1 MSNNNDMYSI
11 NNYTEEECFEILG
24 LDTDPTDDELENA
37 IKNQQSKYAQIPNER
52 GKKLHIFF
60 NDMYDRFFLEEEEEE
75 SDDEQINH
83 EIRPYRSND
92 IYDKN
97 NAFEGFTGQTN
108 EGYSDRAT
116 REYKIPRQ
124 DENGNPDGEH
134 VYEYDFEV
142 KGNELVLAGETNN
155 IEYDVEKEGEENID
169 FTISGGTEEGE
180 VRKVVFAE
188 SINAYDPN
196 SDKYENYSI
205 TKDIEHTPGQLN
217 PLLKQTI
224 KRTIYINSQDRDPV
238 FDDRNALTTDFHF
251 YLEETL
257 RNVVS
262 IKLYAVQIPY
272 TWYTIDSAFGSN
284 FFYLKSDTPGIANKE
299 EHEYKIE
306 IEPGNYNPRGLVDT
320 INTQMTTTLR
330 TDNPDVSFGSTGISY
345 NGVQA
350 KPIITVDIE
359 KVYDA
364 SEFEIIM
371 TDSDQDDSYNSIAKY
386 LGFTQII
393 ENITHELVTTSSDN
407 NIESSTGTDISFSI
421 VRYTPTFTVDQ
432 KIEEVNTPL
441 TDEEV
446 LCTVNTRG
454 LSSEIIT
461 NINNVLQNNDDV
473 NGTIDVSYNDP
484 SYNWTW
490 NIAYERS
497 SGPMRQNQ
505 KLALK
510 TFDSNTKDFFGF
522 DSSYTELNPY
532 ILYGNDEIQV
542 PMTSDISGVQIILRN
557 NWVRDVMEV
566 SIDNFESTV
575 DLSINIDNS
584 SNEMEI
590 DTLIGYVQSEFNNA
604 IDELTSDSAFTF
616 NLASDENGNV
626 NTIDIDISINHSIDG
641 SSNIFET
648 DSSSGGIVVDFSG
661 FLHDRLFFS
670 TRDTSYNLDN
680 VYYSIYDNNKEG
692 IISILDTTTHLRTK
706 VEIKETSEGTEY
718 IYTSLHPEITKWNYD
733 IPNFKQNTLQIKGK
747 DNFTDFS
754 FNLDFSDFDYSSIL
768 NNFNTRLDLSN
779 VIKAQYPELDGVLSI
794 TYQSA
799 QYQID
804 SNNVLMADIRFPVK
818 INDIAFIDVEDLTY
832 QFSADEA
839 VFESKLII
847 KFFKRFNVEDYKI
860 ELRDSENDPDF
871 TGINASNI
879 WTGTLKFSDLSQ
891 NLNETNL
898 IGRKS
903 SGKISLSKNFIGIG
917 QTITI
922 KPKIGSTIA
931 GAVPIILNMNE
942 VDKSIDGDKTD
953 TQIIDYINTTLATND
968 ITFGSYFKK
977 TSDNKLKIKLQINK
991 VYTANDYKLV
1001 LFDDTDFI
1009 KCNASLRHAR
1019 NTKYDTTLGYI
1030 LGYRDYTEYNLNHNF
1045 SYPNNVITRPES
1057 PNFNPIKIK
1066 SDAVLS
1072 IYIYN
1077 TLMIVLEDY
1086 NQNHIN
1092 DKMISVSQRDTKI
1105 NLQNRKLYTC
1115 NPYTTVIQS
1124 RNRSL
1129 TQNQL
1134 YSIDAIT
1141 AAQTEA
1147 KLRKTRTQSLRDVF
1161 AVVPIKSGLNPGDIF
1176 VEFGG
1181 TLQAQERTYFGPVN
1195 ISRLRVKLV
1204 SDKGDVINL
1213 NGAHWSF
1220 QLICETLYQS
1230 ETTSS

>member
-1 MSNNNDMYSI
+1 MNSNNDMYSI
-11 NNYTEEECFEILG
+11 NNYTEEECFKILG
-24 LDTDPTDDELENA
+24 LDIDPTDDELENA
-37 IKNQQSKYAQIPNER
+37 IKIQQSKYAEIPNER
-52 GKKLHIFF
+52 GKNLLFFF
-60 NDMYDRFFLEEEEEE
+60 NNMYDRFFLEEEEEEEE

-92 IYDKN
+92 LYDKN
-97 NAFEGFTGQTN
+97 NAFEGFTGQTTV
-108 EGYSDRAT
+108 GYSDPVS

-124 DENGNPDGEH
+124 DEDGNPDNEH
-134 VYEYDFEV
+134 VYSYDFEV

-155 IEYDVEKEGEENID
+155 AEYDVEKEGEENID

-262 IKLYAVQIPY
+262 LKLYAVQIPY

-306 IEPGNYNPRGLVDT
+306 IEPGNYRQQGLVDT
-320 INTQMTTTLR
+320 IHTQMTTTLR

-350 KPIITVDIE
+350 KPTITVDIE

-393 ENITHELVTTSSDN
+393 ENITHELVTTSSH
-407 NIESSTGTDISFSI
+407 NIIQSSTDIDISFSI
-421 VRYTPTFTVDQ
+421 VRYTPTFALDQ
-432 KIEEVNTPL
+432 KIEEVNAKLPPL

-461 NINNVLQNNDDV
+461 NINNVLQNNV
-473 NGTIDVSYNDP
+473 YINGTIDVSDNDL

-510 TFDSNTKDFFGF
+510 TFDLSTQYFFGF
-522 DSSYTELNPY
+522 DSSYTELNTY

-590 DTLIGYVQSEFNNA
+590 DTLIEYVQEEFIDA
-604 IDELTSDSAFTF
+604 IDEITLDSAFTF

-661 FLHDRLFFS
+661 FLHDRLFF
-670 TRDTSYNLDN
+670 
-680 VYYSIYDNNKEG
+680 
-692 IISILDTTTHLRTK
+692 RTK
-706 VEIKETSEGTEY
+706 NTTYDVCGNLHYVSDTLVDLGEGLVNGETATRTTVSFELLDDKTVY
-718 IYTSLHPEITKWNYD
+718 TYTSLHPAVTFESDEIVNGFNKNVLRIEGKKGSNYE
-733 IPNFKQNTLQIKGK
+733 
-747 DNFTDFS
+747 DFS
-754 FNLDFSDFDYSSIL
+754 FNLDFSDFSYSSLFNSPFDLSQVIL
-768 NNFNTRLDLSN
+768 NNNR
-779 VIKAQYPELDGVLSI
+779 ELQGVLNI
-794 TYQSA
+794 TYSNQQTSGSMGTNGFPLSIGDISFNVNTPTI
-799 QYQID
+799 YQTEG
-804 SNNVLMADIRFPVK
+804 
-818 INDIAFIDVEDLTY
+818 NDAMR
-832 QFSADEA
+832 
-839 VFESKLII
+839 ESKLTIS
-847 KFFKRFNVEDYKI
+847 FFKRFNVDDYKI
-860 ELRDSENDPDF
+860 ELRDNENDPDF
-871 TGINASNI
+871 TGIDASNI

-903 SGKISLSKNFIGIG
+903 SGNISLSKNFIGIG

-922 KPKIGSTIA
+922 QPKIGSTIA

-942 VDKSIDGDKTD
+942 VDKSTDGDKMD
-953 TQIIDYINTTLATND
+953 TQIIDYINTTLANNS
-968 ITFGSYFKK
+968 ITSGSYFEQNSNK
-977 TSDNKLKIKLQINK
+977 KLKIKLQINK

-1045 SYPNNVITRPES
+1045 SYPNNEITRPDS

-1072 IYIYN
+1072 VYIYN

-1147 KLRKTRTQSLRDVF
+1147 KVKKTRTQSLRDVF
-1161 AVVPIKSGLNPGDIF
+1161 AVVPIKSGFNPGENF

-1204 SDKGDVINL
+1204 TDKGDVINL

-1230 ETTSS
+1230 ETTST

>member
-1 MSNNNDMYSI
+1 MNSNNDMYSI
-11 NNYTEEECFEILG
+11 NNYTEEECFKILG
-24 LDTDPTDDELENA
+24 LDIDPTDDELENA
-37 IKNQQSKYAQIPNER
+37 IKIQQSKYAEIPNER
-52 GKKLHIFF
+52 GKNLLFFF
-60 NDMYDRFFLEEEEEE
+60 NNMYDRFFLEEEEEEEEE

-92 IYDKN
+92 LYDKN
-97 NAFEGFTGQTN
+97 NAFEGFTGQTTV
-108 EGYSDRAT
+108 GYSDPVT
-116 REYKIPRQ
+116 GEYKISRQ
-124 DENGNPDGEH
+124 DEDGNSDNEH
-134 VYEYDFEV
+134 VYSYDFEL

-155 IEYDVEKEGEENID
+155 KEYDIEGENID

-262 IKLYAVQIPY
+262 LKLYAVQIPY
-272 TWYTIDSAFGSN
+272 TWYTIDSGFGSN
-284 FFYLKSDTPGIANKE
+284 IFYLKSDTPGIINKE

-306 IEPGNYNPRGLVDT
+306 IDPGNYKPQGLVDT
-320 INTQMTTTLR
+320 IDKQMTTTLR

-345 NGVQA
+345 HVEQA
-350 KPIITVDIE
+350 KPTITVDIE

-393 ENITHELVTTSSDN
+393 ENINHELVTTSSH
-407 NIESSTGTDISFSI
+407 NIIQSSTDISFSI
-421 VRYTPTFTVDQ
+421 VRYTPTFTVDK
-432 KIEEVNTPL
+432 KIEEITTPL

-446 LCTVNTRG
+446 LCTVNTTG
-454 LSSEIIT
+454 LSSEIII
-461 NINNVLQNNDDV
+461 NINNVLQNNDYV
-473 NGTIDVSYNDP
+473 NGTIDVSHNDP

-510 TFDSNTKDFFGF
+510 TFDLSTQYFFGL
-522 DSSYTELNPY
+522 DSSYTELNTY
-532 ILYGNDEIQV
+532 VLYGNDEIQV
-542 PMTSDISGVQIILRN
+542 PMTNDISDVQIILRN

-566 SIDNFESTV
+566 STDNFESTV

-590 DTLIGYVQSEFNNA
+590 DTLIGYVQSEFNNKRDA
-604 IDELTSDSAFTF
+604 IDEITVGSAFTF

-661 FLHDRLFFS
+661 FLHDRLFF
-670 TRDTSYNLDN
+670 
-680 VYYSIYDNNKEG
+680 
-692 IISILDTTTHLRTK
+692 RTK
-706 VEIKETSEGTEY
+706 NTTYDVCGNLHINSDTIQYNELGENAETATATRTEVKIENDDGKTVY
-718 IYTSLHPEITKWNYD
+718 TYTSLHPAVTFGGDEIVNEFNKNVLRIEGKIGSNYE
-733 IPNFKQNTLQIKGK
+733 
-747 DNFTDFS
+747 DFS
-754 FNLDFSDFDYSSIL
+754 FNLDFSDFSYSSLFNSSFDLSQVIL
-768 NNFNTRLDLSN
+768 NNNN
-779 VIKAQYPELDGVLSI
+779 ELHGVLNIEYSKQTNISNMGLKGFPLSI
-794 TYQSA
+794 DNISFKNIPNTTYQT
-799 QYQID
+799 D
-804 SNNVLMADIRFPVK
+804 SKDSMEI
-818 INDIAFIDVEDLTY
+818 
-832 QFSADEA
+832 
-839 VFESKLII
+839 SKL
-847 KFFKRFNVEDYKI
+847 KVSFYKRFNVEDYKI
-860 ELRDSENDPDF
+860 ELRDNENDPDF
-871 TGINASNI
+871 TGIDASNI
-879 WTGTLKFSDLSQ
+879 WAGTLKFSDLSQ

-903 SGKISLSKNFIGIG
+903 SDNISLSKNFVGIE

-922 KPKIGSTIA
+922 QPRIGSTIA

-942 VDKSIDGDKTD
+942 VDKSIDGYKTD
-953 TQIIDYINTTLATND
+953 TQIIEYINTKLANNSMTY
-968 ITFGSYFKK
+968 GSYFEQNSNK
-977 TSDNKLKIKLQINK
+977 KLKIKLQINK

-1045 SYPNNVITRPES
+1045 SYPNNVITRPDS

-1072 IYIYN
+1072 VYIYN

-1115 NPYTTVIQS
+1115 DPYTTVIQS

-1147 KLRKTRTQSLRDVF
+1147 KVQKTRTQSLRDVF
-1161 AVVPIKSGLNPGDIF
+1161 AVVPIKAGFNPGENF

-1204 SDKGDVINL
+1204 TDKGDVINL

-1230 ETTSS
+1230 ETTST